1 MRASGPYRIKEFD
14 RGYIVYERVDDYWG
28 RDLPINRGRFNFD
41 EIRYEVYRDATVA
54 REGFR
59 KGLFD
64 VHFEAD
70 MGHWFNSYDGPALDK
85 GWMKRET
92 RPVTKFIGMQA
103 MIAFNTN
110 RERFRDVRVR
120 EALTLV
126 LDFEWQNRVFHHRAQ
141 ERALSY
147 FASSR
152 FAASGAPAG
161 AELALL
167 SRFRDQLDGRVFTE
181 PFTLPVS
188 RGKGQHREGLK
199 RARSLLA
206 ASGWQVKTGRLVN
219 ASGEQF
225 GLDLLT
231 QNPAYRRILL
241 PYVDALKLL
250 GIDVRLH
257 LADRVIV
264 INLLRERN
272 YDAYLRGGGFLN
284 PPVAEL
290 RGAFHSKTA
299 DIQMS
304 WNMASI
310 RNPVVDALIEEAERA
325 ETIEAATTAI
335 AALDRVLLW
344 GFYHV
349 PLHATEEERFLLW
362 NKFGRPEHEAVA
374 RYEHLVGSS
383 LRIIDG
389 WWFDPE
395 KAARLATV
403 GK

>member
-1 MRASGPYRIKEFD
+1 
-14 RGYIVYERVDDYWG
+14 
-28 RDLPINRGRFNFD
+28 
-41 EIRYEVYRDATVA
+41 
-54 REGFR
+54 
-59 KGLFD
+59 
-64 VHFEAD
+64 
-70 MGHWFNSYDGPALDK
+70 MGHWFNSYDVPALER
-85 GWMKRET
+85 GWIKRET

-103 MIAFNTN
+103 LIAFNTN

-126 LDFEWQNRVFHHRAQ
+126 LDFEWQNRVFHHSSQ

-147 FASSR
+147 FANSQ
-152 FAASGAPAG
+152 FAATGAPSG

-188 RGKGQHREGLK
+188 PGRGQHREGLK

-206 ASGWQVKTGRLVN
+206 AAGWQVEAGRLVN
-219 ASGEQF
+219 TSGEQF
-225 GLDLLT
+225 QLDLLT

-241 PYVDALKLL
+241 PYVAALKLL
-250 GIDVRLH
+250 GIDVRLR
-257 LADRVIV
+257 LADSVLV

-272 YDAYLRGGGFLN
+272 YDAYLRGGGVLN

-304 WNMASI
+304 WNMAGI
-310 RNPVVDALIEEAERA
+310 RNPIVDALIEEAERA
-325 ETIEAATTAI
+325 GTIEAATTAI
-335 AALDRVLLW
+335 KALDRVLLW

-349 PLHATEEERFLLW
+349 PLHATEDERFLLW
-362 NKFGRPEHEAVA
+362 DKFGRPEHEAVA
-374 RYEHLVGSS
+374 RFEHLVGSS
-383 LRIIDG
+383 LRVIDG
-389 WWFDPE
+389 WWFDTQ
-395 KAARLATV
+395 AAAKLAIV